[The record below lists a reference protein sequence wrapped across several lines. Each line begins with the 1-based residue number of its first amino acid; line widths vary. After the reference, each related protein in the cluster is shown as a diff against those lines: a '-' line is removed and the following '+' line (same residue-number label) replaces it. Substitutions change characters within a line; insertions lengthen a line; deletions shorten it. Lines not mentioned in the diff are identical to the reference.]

1 MRRNPTLVVALA
13 AVLVWA
19 SAGSLA
25 VAAPKPPKAG
35 AKCPKVGLVQE
46 HRGVT
51 FTCVKKGKKRVWKP
65 VKGSGG
71 DSGKRC
77 RAWSEEVFETTP
89 PDFEILTP
97 RQDEKAADIEKVVEV
112 FGIRLMALKGVTDR
126 DLVLSATVLA
136 QWLDNDED
144 GKPDNRKVQ
153 SELQRQHSRMI
164 LGVGFDRSIG
174 PWHEKKQRFLRYES
188 APTYGLDV
196 TTINHSRYGLEPSAY
211 SDDWM
216 IEEPLMAPDAATE
229 ETLHLVTDVG
239 FAGVYPADFW
249 SAIPGIPEYASRV
262 YRCYLTKQGEETLKG
277 ASRLTK
283 AMDTARGGFFA
294 EIPEQYPAG
303 AWYTRYNECEY
314 GCLAAEYVHWAAITL
329 AGMMEGRVTGIPRDR
344 DGNGDE
350 WGIETAEDLEQ
361 RDPQV
366 YELLTQKEF
375 VFPSRAPD
383 ATYGN

>member
-1 MRRNPTLVVALA
+1 MRRSPTLVVTLA

-25 VAAPKPPKAG
+25 AAVPKPPKAG

-46 HRGVT
+46 SEGVV
-51 FTCVKKGKKRVWKP
+51 FKCVKKGKKRIWKP

-71 DSGKRC
+71 DTGKRC
-77 RAWSEEVFETTP
+77 RTWSEKIFTTTTP
-89 PDFEILTP
+89 DFDIVTP
-97 RQDEKAADIEKVVEV
+97 RQDEMAADIEKVVEV

-144 GKPDNRKVQ
+144 GQPDNKKVQ

-174 PWHEKKQRFLRYES
+174 PWHDKKQRLLRYES

-196 TTINHSRYGLEPSAY
+196 TTINHARYGLEPSGY

-239 FAGVYPADFW
+239 FGGVYPADFW
-249 SAIPGIPEYASRV
+249 SAIPGIPEYASGI
-262 YRCYLTKQGEETLKG
+262 YRCYLTQQGQEKLKG
-277 ASRLTK
+277 ASRLTR
-283 AMDTARGGFFA
+283 AMDTARGGFFS

-303 AWYTRYNECEY
+303 AWYTRYDECEY

-329 AGMMEGRVTGIPRDR
+329 AGMMQGRVTGIPRDR
-344 DGNGDE
+344 DGQGDE

-366 YELLTQKEF
+366 YDLLTQKEF
-375 VFPSRAPD
+375 AFPSRAPD

>member
-46 HRGVT
+46 NQGVS
-51 FTCVKKGKKRVWKP
+51 FKCVKKGKKLVWKP

-71 DSGKRC
+71 DFGKRC

-164 LGVGFDRSIG
+164 LGVGFNSIG
-174 PWHEKKQRFLRYES
+174 PWHEKKQRLLRYES

-262 YRCYLTKQGEETLKG
+262 YRCYLTKQGEDTLKG

-283 AMDTARGGFFA
+283 AMDTARGGFFS

-303 AWYTRYNECEY
+303 AWYTRYDECEY
-314 GCLAAEYVHWAAITL
+314 GCVAGEYVHWAAITL

-350 WGIETAEDLEQ
+350 WGIETAEGLKQ

-366 YELLTQKEF
+366 YKLLTQKEF
-375 VFPSRAPD
+375 GFPSRAPD